1 MPENPQMN
9 LDLMLE
15 HLLNHLS
22 RETQLYQSMLAVIA
36 KEKEAAVRSELDAL
50 NEAAAEKEKIMTALG
65 KVDEQRRQ
73 LVKCLAEA
81 LGSPFQDLTL
91 KKLSQLVNEPFAGR
105 LRQAG
110 TDLLA
115 VLNQVQESNRRSKQ
129 LFEHSLELLRGG
141 FNLLNELL
149 SSNTV
154 YYRTGNIRSSY
165 STGKCVSSDI

>member
-1 MPENPQMN
+1 MN

-15 HLLNHLS
+15 QLLNHLS
-22 RETQLYQSMLAVIA
+22 RETELYQSMLDVVD
-36 KEKEAAVRSELDAL
+36 KEKEAAVRPELDAL

-141 FNLLNELL
+141 FNFLNELL

-154 YYRTGNIRSSY
+154 YHRTGNIHSSY